1 MADLSNY
8 LSALRSALQMGG
20 LVSPAEQAER
30 IFNYF
35 RSPGSPTAPAAAP
48 GRPAPTETGAAPAP
62 APSAATPR
70 RPMAPAP
77 AASSEPMPLPPEP
90 AAAGQPQSLLDRLRQ
105 STAASLENP
114 GLQSAGDIGA
124 GMLASGSP
132 NFFTML
138 GAGLQ
143 AQRAAERER
152 SQELRQAASTE
163 AEARYRDATIRLK
176 EAEDAY
182 NRDPSNP
189 QNILRLAQAQQA
201 SAMGGYYGAV
211 GRGATQ
217 DLRRQANELR
227 ARQAALSELSRD
239 LRWSTYSPEK
249 QEQLIN
255 ERARVLLPSIEA
267 AQPATPQQNVTP
279 VPLTG
284 AIPSRPA
291 AQ

>member
-1 MADLSNY
+1 MANLSNY
-8 LSALRSALQMGG
+8 LNALRSALQLGG
-20 LVSPAEQAER
+20 VSL
-30 IFNYF
+30 F
-35 RSPGSPTAPAAAP
+35 PGSIQGPGGTTAPAPAAAP

-62 APSAATPR
+62 APAAPAPR

-189 QNILRLAQAQQA
+189 ANVLRLAQARYYT
-201 SAMGGYYGAV
+201 MGGSAGM
-211 GRGATQ
+211 GGATRGQ
-217 DLRRQANELR
+217 LTPAVLARLRNEAR
-227 ARQAALSELSRD
+227 ARAVSALRNNTLATPVEIDALAEQYYQEALIAAGGGG
-239 LRWSTYSPEK
+239 TP
-249 QEQLIN
+249 
-255 ERARVLLPSIEA
+255 APA
-267 AQPATPQQNVTP
+267 APQQNVPTINP
-279 VPLTG
+279 AG
-284 AIPSRPA
+284 RPTR
-291 AQ
+291 

>member
-8 LSALRSALQMGG
+8 LNALRSALQMGG

-35 RSPGSPTAPAAAP
+35 RGPGSSTAPAAAP
-48 GRPAPTETGAAPAP
+48 GRPAPTETGAVPAPAP
-62 APSAATPR
+62 APTAPAPR

-77 AASSEPMPLPPEP
+77 ASSSEPMPLPPEP

-105 STAASLENP
+105 STAASFENP

-124 GMLASGSP
+124 GMLASRSP
-132 NFFTML
+132 NFFSML

-143 AQRAAERER
+143 AQRTAERER
-152 SQELRQAASTE
+152 TQDLRQAASTE

-189 QNILRLAQAQQA
+189 QNILRLAQARYY
-201 SAMGGYYGAV
+201 SSGGMGGFGAAS
-211 GRGATQ
+211 RGQLTPAVLAR
-217 DLRRQANELR
+217 LRNDTR
-227 ARQAALSELSRD
+227 ARAVSALRNNPLATPAEIDALAEQYFQEALIAGGSGGTPAPAA
-239 LRWSTYSPEK
+239 
-249 QEQLIN
+249 
-255 ERARVLLPSIEA
+255 
-267 AQPATPQQNVTP
+267 PQQN
-279 VPLTG
+279 
-284 AIPSRPA
+284 IPTIDPA
-291 AQ
+291 ARPTR

>member
-8 LSALRSALQMGG
+8 LNALRSALQMGG
-20 LVSPAEQAER
+20 LVPPAEQAER

-35 RSPGSPTAPAAAP
+35 RGPGSPTAPAATP

-62 APSAATPR
+62 APAAPAPR

-77 AASSEPMPLPPEP
+77 ASSSEPMPLPPEP

-124 GMLASGSP
+124 GMLASRSP

-152 SQELRQAASTE
+152 TQDLRQAASTE

-201 SAMGGYYGAV
+201 SAMGGYYGAMGAGG
-211 GRGATQ
+211 GRGQLTPAVLAR
-217 DLRRQANELR
+217 LRNDAR
-227 ARQAALSELSRD
+227 ARAVSALRNNPLATPAEIDTLAEQYYQEALIAAGGGG
-239 LRWSTYSPEK
+239 TP
-249 QEQLIN
+249 
-255 ERARVLLPSIEA
+255 APA
-267 AQPATPQQNVTP
+267 APQQN
-279 VPLTG
+279 
-284 AIPSRPA
+284 IPTIDPA
-291 AQ
+291 ARPTR